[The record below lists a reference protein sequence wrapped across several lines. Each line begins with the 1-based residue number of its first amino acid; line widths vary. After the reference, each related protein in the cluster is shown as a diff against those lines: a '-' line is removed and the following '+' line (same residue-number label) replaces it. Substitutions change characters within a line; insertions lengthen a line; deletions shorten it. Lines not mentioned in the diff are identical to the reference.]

1 MSFRLTQKPTFRVK
15 VTVPVP
21 NDKGSHDNNTFTA
34 VFKRTTTAELEAM
47 RDQGGGLSDAD
58 LVRDRLTD
66 WELTDAETNAAVPF
80 NRETLEAVLQIQPSP
95 KFIAKAFWENVLGG
109 KH

>member
-21 NDKGSHDNNTFTA
+21 NEKGGHDNNTFTA

-47 RDQGGGLSDAD
+47 REHSGLTDAE

-66 WELTDAETNAAVPF
+66 WELTDAETNEAVPF

-95 KFIAKAFWENVLGG
+95 KYIAKAFWENVLGG